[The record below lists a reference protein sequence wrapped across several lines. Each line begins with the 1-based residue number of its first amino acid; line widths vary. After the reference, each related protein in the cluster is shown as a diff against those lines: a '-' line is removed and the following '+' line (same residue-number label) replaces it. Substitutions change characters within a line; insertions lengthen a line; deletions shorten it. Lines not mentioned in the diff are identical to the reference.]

1 MDKIEIYCISSK
13 KYSFLEKLNIF
24 LIGAGAALKN
34 KSFYPYNW
42 LKDNSGKNISK
53 KNKTYGTLTS
63 HYWIWKNRLS
73 LTRNWIAVCHHRRF
87 WVKKNSKIINTKNL
101 SSFLLRNIPKKYSNY
116 DVFLPKKII
125 FKTLKKSKLIKK
137 GFRNYIRNPSM
148 LFTKTKYNINLH
160 FDIFHG
166 YGILEKAAR
175 VLNLEDR
182 EDFLNYIKN
191 SNSFYPLQIFIS
203 KPSILKLLYKKTFEW
218 IAKCEIVFSNFE
230 FEGYGKE
237 RLFDFL
243 AERFFSFFFI
253 KYTKIRILTY
263 KLINLNKNHEL

>member
-87 WVKKNSKIINTKNL
+87 WVKK
-101 SSFLLRNIPKKYSNY
+101 
-116 DVFLPKKII
+116 
-125 FKTLKKSKLIKK
+125 
-137 GFRNYIRNPSM
+137 
-148 LFTKTKYNINLH
+148 
-160 FDIFHG
+160 
-166 YGILEKAAR
+166 
-175 VLNLEDR
+175 
-182 EDFLNYIKN
+182 
-191 SNSFYPLQIFIS
+191 
-203 KPSILKLLYKKTFEW
+203 ILK
-218 IAKCEIVFSNFE
+218 
-230 FEGYGKE
+230 
-237 RLFDFL
+237 
-243 AERFFSFFFI
+243 
-253 KYTKIRILTY
+253 
-263 KLINLNKNHEL
+263 